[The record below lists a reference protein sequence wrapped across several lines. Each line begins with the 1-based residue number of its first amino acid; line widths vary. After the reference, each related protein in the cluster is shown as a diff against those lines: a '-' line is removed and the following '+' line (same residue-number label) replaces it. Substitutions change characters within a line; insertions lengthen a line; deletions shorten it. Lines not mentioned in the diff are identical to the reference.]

1 GGFDNDSRG
10 GSSDGNKPRR
20 NYDDQ
25 TLIPVTCRMIAQ
37 ALGDPSDQGDLT
49 LKDGRSLH
57 MIKIVGAV
65 READLR
71 STNLFVQ
78 LEDGTGLMQVKVWI
92 NDGDDPSAIS
102 QLRQEACR
110 EHSYI
115 RVIGQVREFDG
126 SRQIVANDMR
136 PVTDS
141 NEVTYHFLEVAQSY
155 EKMKKMQ
162 SGQAS
167 GMGFG
172 IGNMASGGPPQG
184 GGIKAAGQGLDGGKG
199 AGNSLNDEVVNV
211 IRGLGGESGAHVNE
225 IVSQVSLKG
234 FSEMDIR
241 DAVTYL
247 SNEGH
252 IYSTIDEDHYQYAE

>member
-1 GGFDNDSRG
+1 
-10 GSSDGNKPRR
+10 
-20 NYDDQ
+20 
-25 TLIPVTCRMIAQ
+25 MIAQ
-37 ALGDPSDQGDLT
+37 ALSDPNEQSDMT

-57 MIKIVGAV
+57 MVKIVGAV

-78 LEDGTGLMQVKVWI
+78 LEDGTGLIQVKVWV

-126 SRQIVANDMR
+126 TRQIVANDMR

-141 NEVTYHFLEVAQSY
+141 NEVTYHFLEVAHSY
-155 EKMKKMQ
+155 EKMKKVQ
-162 SGQAS
+162 SQQAS

-172 IGNMASGGPPQG
+172 IGNMASGGPQG
-184 GGIKAAGQGLDGGKG
+184 AGIKAAGQGLDGGKG
-199 AGNSLNDEVVNV
+199 AANSVNDEVINV
-211 IRGLGGESGAHVNE
+211 IRGLGGESGAHVDE
-225 IVSQVSLKG
+225 VVVRVSQKG

-241 DAVTYL
+241 NSVTYL
-247 SNEGH
+247 SNEGL

>member
-1 GGFDNDSRG
+1 
-10 GSSDGNKPRR
+10 
-20 NYDDQ
+20 
-25 TLIPVTCRMIAQ
+25 MIAQ
-37 ALGDPSDQGDLT
+37 ALSDPNEQSDMT

-57 MIKIVGAV
+57 MVKIVGAV

-78 LEDGTGLMQVKVWI
+78 LEDGTGLIQVKVWV

-126 SRQIVANDMR
+126 TRQIVANDMR

-141 NEVTYHFLEVAQSY
+141 NEVTYHFLEVAHSY
-155 EKMKKMQ
+155 EKMKKVQ
-162 SGQAS
+162 SQQAS

-172 IGNMASGGPPQG
+172 IGNMASGGPQG
-184 GGIKAAGQGLDGGKG
+184 AGIKAAGQGLDGGKG
-199 AGNSLNDEVVNV
+199 AANSVNDEVINV
-211 IRGLGGESGAHVNE
+211 IRGLGGESGAHVDE
-225 IVSQVSLKG
+225 VVVQVSQKG

-241 DAVTYL
+241 NSVTYL
-247 SNEGH
+247 SNEGL